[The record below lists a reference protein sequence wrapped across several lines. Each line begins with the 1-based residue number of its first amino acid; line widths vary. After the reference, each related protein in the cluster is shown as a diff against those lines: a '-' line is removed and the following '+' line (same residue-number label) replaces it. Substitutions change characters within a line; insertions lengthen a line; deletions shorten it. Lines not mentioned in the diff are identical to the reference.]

1 MISKV
6 ETYQEEEGEEPQ
18 IVGTVFRER
27 RLPIAPKSFAAL
39 PFSFLPQIPSHRQ
52 GEEDD
57 IFAMRSSS
65 KESVLDLASVL
76 NVDPLN
82 IGKDQSHHIC
92 TKLRLYT
99 SKGVHEAELHAS
111 ARDTNMHRI
120 PHTIIFEKDGF
131 VHTGTA
137 FADSDRQDYH
147 YLMSQHEKYNSSE
160 STRVSSLQKSSDNDE
175 DKDVNTANVQ
185 DIVGYEY
192 DIYIDSPCDRCVLD
206 VMDIYPSKPNL
217 VSLKQWHSRALTQ
230 KGSDQYKVPQEN
242 NQDDQY
248 IFDRFNN
255 CGFSR
260 LESMHC
266 NNPKTMEVI
275 GPLSINGN
283 GKRIY
288 IGTIRLNKEQLQKDG
303 VLYGIDELSLG
314 YMHIYLES
322 DSKPILY
329 SIALEY
335 SSNDKINQAG
345 AFANISLQK
354 REKVNQK
361 PSSELGAIK
370 IAPPSDDA
378 IDNYSPIAQ
387 GKFDCDTYPESKPV
401 TFSIGVAPPIM
412 EVESLNLIEVPQ
424 KPSLSSD
431 ADTVLDFGL
440 LTGES
445 DVHTVYIS
453 VTNVDTE
460 PIRLMH
466 HRIVFQNEFEAVK
479 GAKGTLDGYGSTL
492 KKDYDESIM
501 IEPGE
506 TLFDGVKVSIASRE
520 MLKSDSSI
528 SEFHGV
534 VILRFGPSSLSF
546 DQWMEKMKGDLS
558 LLTNYVI
565 EIPLVVRTMRGHVEY
580 NANNFFF
587 PIDEN
592 SIGIS
597 SRPKKC
603 EKLEFDRKVIITNHF
618 SSPLSLSGISIDG
631 TFITGASDELSTDLC
646 RSKFEILGYNK
657 KKGKKR
663 SESSV
668 ANPGESWGHITLRY
682 KEGHDKYKELDN
694 MNIPKQ
700 CSLVL
705 YTPEVGQFRIPLWL
719 YKGGIEVSTDISTT
733 PHSCKRELNDGLY
746 SILAGFDCLNAMEKE
761 SKLASLLKLSTASTT
776 GHTKGLSNFDKAIVN
791 AVKGFYTSIKN
802 WTKKVQPVIMSFGT
816 LSTSS
821 IKSSSIYISNKNPF
835 AVTMNADV
843 PSIEGMEIRLGK
855 VSIDVDD
862 LLEGTKNRDEVRRSV
877 MSDEWLKKYL
887 LEFDGPSRTL
897 LKSFSYRDDV
907 SIMDNATD
915 VLKNMFK
922 EYASIR
928 LHREPNGLIN
938 NEGDSST
945 TGFPPNFDEDLL
957 VSFSSQHNL
966 RPTPSLVSI
975 DDDTIYSISTSMV
988 NNQTSFSYDI
998 PPGGTIRL
1006 EVGIRSPTK
1015 EALKNRDFAN
1025 VLMSGLLLSTELG
1038 DRIPI
1043 FGTYKVLSGELKI
1056 GQLLEDSHDSS
1067 DDGSM
1072 NNLTVDAILRP
1083 SNENPFQYG
1092 TENSGMKVR
1101 IDNNFAANVTLTKLE
1116 SCNRWFE
1123 FTPIKSESSLPINIS
1138 PNGSYSTRLQ
1148 SYIFCGSSKNRLFPS
1163 FYHCALEWIERKSSV
1178 QNENCGTQYDLI
1190 DEVFS
1195 MSKTNASLV
1204 TEAKTRVAIAL
1215 KDAINYMDA
1224 NYGPSKTESASNFES
1239 LFYLNKAKSIAAE
1252 WRALSQHGVNKIRG
1266 AVKAQFT
1273 LTQPNGQSLNV
1284 QSALP
1289 STFLET
1295 SLEFPYLSE
1304 RNVDFEP
1311 TEVGEVSEAFI
1322 EVKNPSGYS
1331 VSVRM
1336 MKDGNSPFY
1345 VHKSSENDP
1354 WWTGGIYYLPD
1365 QRPGV
1370 FMRSMHN
1377 VSVNTISGSSLALQ
1391 SPSLHSTSAFTNAC
1405 YGRRCGFHFPNDDG
1419 SNTNKNKEEQRKV
1432 SAIGAASVYGKK
1444 LVGHVYNR
1452 DGAILHQIKN
1462 VTKHHYFAVQ
1472 KETLDEVII
1481 PPYSSSK
1488 IGPFY
1493 FRPLFEGTFSGY
1505 LVLQNSLTGFEAVQF
1520 KGKGSSHKIDFIDND
1535 EKDQKG
1541 ADIELRNGKETLVF
1555 RNRSNDIFG
1564 RSSKMVMIANTGE
1577 TQIEIKSYYLVDP
1590 LLSHDIEDKNRKCRL
1605 HGYQLGDCDNN
1616 DVDRNMKSIKLKP
1629 NQSKPLFITQHY
1641 DCTFRSRE
1649 AMLIVEYGYPERNS
1663 QIDFK
1668 ELVLHYELNER
1679 EAGTCSASK
1688 PSMLELVRAGRL
1700 GGAKLIFHMLWQL
1713 WSILIPFI
1721 LFSSLLW
1728 DMVTSANQRQQAAR
1742 QFKEN
1747 ITSSPTKKANKSKKT
1762 GFKTWSSA
1770 YRCLSRADPTSTEL
1784 IQLGQEQTRQM
1795 VLNTFRREELLHP
1808 QCVLSNGTFSRERQG
1823 SVSSD
1828 PNARRQAV
1836 YSNMTLNDVI
1846 FSKQRYYRKVLP
1858 GDSQPILPSGLGW
1871 RILAASRSPRRPSRV
1886 SISQKPTSTDIQQ
1899 TKPQGRI
1906 EEKISEEVLSS
1917 TKQPSHIPNVTVT
1930 VRKTSHA
1937 LFEISKES
1945 VGKEKKDFTAAIGD
1959 NFSKKHDSSNTA
1971 TCNEKQDSHISQ
1983 LSGDHQEKQVEKEA
1997 SDSTIQ
2003 TQTEATIKVE
2013 NIETQQPPIPSPKL
2027 DSGSKINIDQ
2037 VELGSDEKY
2046 SSNDIGN
2053 LSSSQVECI
2062 EDEVCELIDEGE
2074 NKSSSSPTVERLVST
2089 EKEANKV
2096 GDTGQSTM
2104 SSPPGLAIPQSNP
2117 SSPPASTEP
2126 KKKSSLFTS
2135 KHPSAT
2141 SSTILSEQEIAATLP
2156 PTSPTNT
2163 NIATNG
2169 SNHTMDNES
2178 KSKSKSYTENEEV
2191 QKTNTKRK
2199 KNKGKKQTEKKQTEK
2214 KQKQQPEKP
2223 CEQDLSTEETESS
2236 SMVTQDNGP
2245 GEEKEVPAPPQKQ
2258 QQKKKKTKKKKK
2270 RDTSS
2275 FKKSKKGEEDKSEQI
2290 QDTDVIV
2297 TPASSPKTQEKS
2309 SVRPPPGL
2317 APPPGFGD
2325 TSFSSPKKD
2334 SIVEKN
2340 QQMETT
2346 TLKSSGSDVDLLAQ
2360 VLDSNTSL
2368 TLSPLNEKRQIEDS
2382 DIDLSKLLPG
2392 IGDQENNVLNYLNFL
2407 EDPQEDS
2414 LGEEQRNG
2422 NFGALPLYGGLSSV
2436 SNNPWSDSNPTPRA
2450 FAYGFDV
2457 RSEGDEN
2464 AVDRGYVEVNPNL
2477 LTPSA
2482 ILGNIDSDDEQEDA
2496 ADAFDADAFFSDLL
2510 E

>member
-1 MISKV
+1 MSKHPTEELVISRV

-18 IVGTVFRER
+18 IVGSIFRER

-39 PFSFLPQIPSHRQ
+39 PFSFLPQIPSHRH

-57 IFAMRSSS
+57 ILGMRSSS

-76 NVDPLN
+76 NIDPLN
-82 IGKDQSHHIC
+82 IGKDQSHHIR

-111 ARDTNMHRI
+111 TRNTNLHRI

-131 VHTGTA
+131 VHTDTA
-137 FADSDRQDYH
+137 FTDSDRQDYH
-147 YLMSQHEKYNSSE
+147 YLMSQHEKYYSSE
-160 STRVSSLQKSSDNDE
+160 SAQVSSLQKSSNNNEDE
-175 DKDVNTANVQ
+175 DVNTANVQ

-242 NQDDQY
+242 NQDHQY
-248 IFDRFNN
+248 RFDRFNN

-314 YMHIYLES
+314 YMHVYLES

-335 SSNDKINQAG
+335 SSNDHINHAG
-345 AFANISLQK
+345 TVANSSLQK

-361 PSSELGAIK
+361 PSSKLGAIK
-370 IAPPSDDA
+370 TAPPPDDE
-378 IDNYSPIAQ
+378 IDNYSPIVQ

-401 TFSIGVAPPIM
+401 PFSIGVAPPIM

-424 KPSLSSD
+424 KPSSD
-431 ADTVLDFGL
+431 SNANIFLDFGL

-445 DVHTVYIS
+445 DIHTVYIS
-453 VTNVDTE
+453 VTNVNTE

-466 HRIVFQNEFEAVK
+466 HRIVFENEFEAVK
-479 GAKGTLDGYGSTL
+479 GAKNTLDGYGSTL
-492 KKDYDESIM
+492 KKDYDESII

-506 TLFDGVKVSIASRE
+506 TLFDGVKVSIASKE
-520 MLKSDSSI
+520 MLKSNDSI

-534 VILRFGPSSLSF
+534 VILRFGPASLSF

-565 EIPLVVRTMRGHVEY
+565 EIPLVVRTMSGHVEY
-580 NANNFFF
+580 NANDFFF
-587 PIDEN
+587 PLDEN

-597 SRPKKC
+597 SRPKTC
-603 EKLEFDRKVIITNHF
+603 EKLEFDRKLIITNHF

-631 TFITGASDELSTDLC
+631 TFITGASDELSADLC

-694 MNIPKQ
+694 INIPKQ

-733 PHSCKRELNDGLY
+733 PHSCIRELDDGLY
-746 SILAGFDCLNAMEKE
+746 SILSGFDCLNAMGKE
-761 SKLASLLKLSTASTT
+761 SKLASLLKLSTTSTT
-776 GHTKGLSNFDKAIVN
+776 GHTKGLSNFDKAIIN

-835 AVTMNADV
+835 AVTMHADI
-843 PSIEGMEIRLGK
+843 PSIEGMEVRLGK

-862 LLEGTKNRDEVRRSV
+862 LLEGTKDRHEVRRSV

-897 LKSFSYRDDV
+897 LNSFSYRDDV

-928 LHREPNGLIN
+928 LHREPNGLII
-938 NEGDSST
+938 NEGDSSP
-945 TGFPPNFDEDLL
+945 TGFPPNFDDDPL
-957 VSFSSQHNL
+957 VTFSSQNNL

-975 DDDTIYSISTSMV
+975 DDDTIYSISTSIM
-988 NNQTSFSYDI
+988 NNQTSFSYNI
-998 PPGGTIRL
+998 PPGGTVRL

-1015 EALKNRDFAN
+1015 KALKNRDFATI
-1025 VLMSGLLLSTELG
+1025 LMSGLLLSTELG

-1056 GQLLEDSHDSS
+1056 GQLSEVSHDSS
-1067 DDGSM
+1067 DDKSM
-1072 NNLTVDAILRP
+1072 NNLIVDAILRP

-1092 TENSGMKVR
+1092 TGNSGMTVR

-1123 FTPIKSESSLPINIS
+1123 FTPTKSESSLPVNIS

-1148 SYIFCGSSKNRLFPS
+1148 SYIFCGSTKNRLFPS
-1163 FYHCALEWIERKSSV
+1163 FYHCALEWIEKKSSV
-1178 QNENCGTQYDLI
+1178 QNGNCGTQYGLI
-1190 DEVFS
+1190 DEMSS
-1195 MSKTNASLV
+1195 MSKTNASVV

-1239 LFYLNKAKSIAAE
+1239 LFFLNKAKSIAAE
-1252 WRALSQHGVNKIRG
+1252 WRALSQLGLNKIRG
-1266 AVKAQFT
+1266 TVKAQFT
-1273 LTQPNGQSLNV
+1273 LTQPNGQSLSV

-1311 TEVGEVSEAFI
+1311 TKVGEVSEAFI

-1336 MKDGNSPFY
+1336 VKDRNSPFY
-1345 VHKSSENDP
+1345 VHKSSVNDP

-1377 VSVNTISGSSLALQ
+1377 VSVHTISGSSLALQ

-1405 YGRRCGFHFPNDDG
+1405 SGRRCGIHFPNDDG

-1452 DGAILHQIKN
+1452 DGAILHQIMN

-1472 KETLDEVII
+1472 KETLNEVII

-1493 FRPLFEGTFSGY
+1493 FRPFFEGTFSGY
-1505 LVLQNSLTGFEAVQF
+1505 LVLKNSLTGFEAVKFQ
-1520 KGKGSSHKIDFIDND
+1520 GKGSSHKIDFIDND

-1541 ADIELRNGKETLVF
+1541 VDIELRNGKETLVF
-1555 RNRSNDIFG
+1555 RHRNSDILG

-1577 TQIEIKSYYLVDP
+1577 TEIEIKSYYLVDP
-1590 LLSHDIEDKNRKCRL
+1590 LLSYDIEDKNRKCRL
-1605 HGYQLGDCDNN
+1605 HGYQLGDCDYNG
-1616 DVDRNMKSIKLKP
+1616 VERNMKTIKLNP

-1649 AMLIVEYGYPERNS
+1649 AMLIVEYGHPEENS
-1663 QIDFK
+1663 QVDFK
-1668 ELVLHYELNER
+1668 ELVLHYELNES
-1679 EAGTCSASK
+1679 EAGTCSSSK
-1688 PSMLELVRAGRL
+1688 PSILDLLRANQL
-1700 GGAKLIFHMLWQL
+1700 SVAKLLFAMLWQL

-1728 DMVTSANQRQQAAR
+1728 DMVSSANQRQQAAR

-1828 PNARRQAV
+1828 PNVRRQGV
-1836 YSNMTLNDVI
+1836 YSNMTLNEVI
-1846 FSKQRYYRKVLP
+1846 FSKQRDYRKVMT

-1886 SISQKPTSTDIQQ
+1886 YTSQKPPSTNINPKSQS
-1899 TKPQGRI
+1899 RI
-1906 EEKISEEVLSS
+1906 EENINEEVLSS
-1917 TKQPSHIPNVTVT
+1917 TKENSQIPNATVT
-1930 VRKTSHA
+1930 VRKTSRA

-1945 VGKEKKDFTAAIGD
+1945 IGKEKKEFIADVGD
-1959 NFSKKHDSSNTA
+1959 NFSKKHDSFNKA
-1971 TCNEKQDSHISQ
+1971 TCNERQDIPIGQ
-1983 LSGDHQEKQVEKEA
+1983 ISGDLKDKQVEKGA
-1997 SDSTIQ
+1997 SDSTKQ
-2003 TQTEATIKVE
+2003 AQTEATIKVE
-2013 NIETQQPPIPSPKL
+2013 NIETKQPPIHSPKL
-2027 DSGSKINIDQ
+2027 NSERNVNIDQ
-2037 VELGSDEKY
+2037 VELGSDEKN
-2046 SSNDIGN
+2046 SSIDIGN
-2053 LSSSQVECI
+2053 HSSSQVECI

-2074 NKSSSSPTVERLVST
+2074 NKSSSSPSVEHLVST
-2089 EKEANKV
+2089 EKEATKE
-2096 GDTGQSTM
+2096 GDTGRSTI
-2104 SSPPGLAIPQSNP
+2104 SSPPGLAIPQSHP
-2117 SSPPASTEP
+2117 SPPPASTKP
-2126 KKKSSLFTS
+2126 KKKSNSFTS
-2135 KHPSAT
+2135 RHPSET
-2141 SSTILSEQEIAATLP
+2141 SSIILSEQEIAATLP
-2156 PTSPTNT
+2156 PPTSAK
-2163 NIATNG
+2163 IGTNG
-2169 SNHTMDNES
+2169 SDHTMDDKL
-2178 KSKSKSYTENEEV
+2178 KSKSHIENEEV

-2199 KNKGKKQTEKKQTEK
+2199 KKKEK
-2214 KQKQQPEKP
+2214 KQKQQPDKP
-2223 CEQDLSTEETESS
+2223 CEEHLSVGETDSS
-2236 SMVTQDNGP
+2236 SMVTQDNDP
-2245 GEEKEVPAPPQKQ
+2245 REEKEVPAPPHKQ
-2258 QQKKKKTKKKKK
+2258 QPKKKETKKKKKKK

-2275 FKKSKKGEEDKSEQI
+2275 LKKSKKVEEDKSEQI
-2290 QDTDVIV
+2290 PDTNVIV
-2297 TPASSPKTQEKS
+2297 TPASSPKTQEKY

-2334 SIVEKN
+2334 IIVEN
-2340 QQMETT
+2340 TQQMETT
-2346 TLKSSGSDVDLLAQ
+2346 TLKSSGSGVDLLAQ
-2360 VLDSNTSL
+2360 VLDSNSSL
-2368 TLSPLNEKRQIEDS
+2368 TLSPLNEKRQMEDS

-2407 EDPQEDS
+2407 EDPKEES

-2422 NFGALPLYGGLSSV
+2422 NFGALRLYGGLSSV

-2464 AVDRGYVEVNPNL
+2464 DVDRGYAEVNPNL

-2496 ADAFDADAFFSDLL
+2496 ADTFDADAFFSDLL